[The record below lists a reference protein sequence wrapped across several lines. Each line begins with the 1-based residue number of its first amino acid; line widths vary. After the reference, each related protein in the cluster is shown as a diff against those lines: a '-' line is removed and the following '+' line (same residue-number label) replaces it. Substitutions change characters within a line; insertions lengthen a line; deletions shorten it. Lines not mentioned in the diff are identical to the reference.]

1 MTVIK
6 NVRITDIDLAS
17 LRLLRSK
24 HNYRLEKKESQDRL
38 DRFVVRKAVEFCVAH
53 HEDILRFEESNFI
66 EDRIRCVPVYFTNE
80 EFKALKKRADEEG
93 ISKSQFVQRLV
104 SGQLKI
110 ESESAVD
117 PNPSVR
123 DRQKD

>member
-1 MTVIK
+1 M
-6 NVRITDIDLAS
+6 L
-17 LRLLRSK
+17 
-24 HNYRLEKKESQDRL
+24 Y
-38 DRFVVRKAVEFCVAH
+38 
-53 HEDILRFEESNFI
+53 
-66 EDRIRCVPVYFTNE
+66 VPVYFTRE